1 MIEKA
6 FKFLQLRE
14 PVTLS
19 AAAIA
24 NIEKAR
30 RLVMDFIK
38 QGRTIYGIN
47 TGFGKLASVRIE
59 PDDLATL
66 QLNLLHSHACAVGE
80 PIDPD
85 VVALMMWLK
94 IQNLSRGYSGCSRVV
109 IEKLLELLNNKIYPV
124 VPRRGSVGASGD
136 LAPLAHMC
144 LPLIG
149 EGEVFYRGKI
159 MTAKELIAEKIYQP
173 ISLGPKDGLSLI
185 NGTQYSTALL
195 LYALY
200 HVRKIFPLAELAAAM
215 SVEAA
220 LATDTPFR
228 REIQDIRGQRG
239 QQEVAQH
246 LRRLLKNSEIVQS
259 HVNCNKVQDPYSFRC
274 IPQVLGSVLDTIRF
288 VEDIVEREIR
298 SVTDNP
304 LVFPDEGEILSG
316 GNFHAEPLAL
326 AADFLTIAL
335 TELGNISERRISIL
349 ADPTMSGLPAFL
361 VDTGG
366 INSGFMIAHVTAAA
380 LCAEN
385 RTLSHPAAVESIPTS
400 ANQEDHVS
408 MAPNAG
414 LKLLQVVENIRQIV
428 WIEFLAAAQ
437 GIDYRKNL
445 VSGDGT
451 KIAYRKIRSLVEHL
465 SQDRLLI
472 EDLRKIDLFFND
484 EDFFSEIYSLLHEP
498 IEKVCH
504 ER

>member
-6 FKFLQLRE
+6 FEFLQSRE
-14 PVTLS
+14 SVTLS
-19 AAAIA
+19 PTALAKID
-24 NIEKAR
+24 KAR
-30 RLVMDFIK
+30 RLVLDLIK
-38 QGRTIYGIN
+38 QGKTIYGIN
-47 TGFGKLASVRIE
+47 TGFGKLASVKIE
-59 PDDLATL
+59 SHELAEL
-66 QLNLLHSHACAVGE
+66 QVNLLYSHACAVGE
-80 PIDPD
+80 PIDSD
-85 VVALMMWLK
+85 IVALMMWLK
-94 IQNLSRGYSGCSRVV
+94 IQNLAQGYSGCSRAV
-109 IEKLLELLNNKIYPV
+109 IETLVELLNKKIYPV

-149 EGEVFYRGKI
+149 EGEVYYQGKI
-159 MTAKELIAEKIYQP
+159 VPVKELVAEKVFQP
-173 ISLGPKDGLSLI
+173 VSLGPKDGLSLI

-200 HVRKIFPLAELAAAM
+200 HVRKIFTLAELAAAM

-228 REIQDIRGQRG
+228 SEIQDIRRQKGQRI
-239 QQEVAQH
+239 VAEH
-246 LRRLLKNSEIVQS
+246 LRRFLKNSEIIRS

-274 IPQVLGSVLDTIRF
+274 IPQVLGSVLDTIGF
-288 VEDIVEREIR
+288 VEDIVEREIQA
-298 SVTDNP
+298 VTDNP
-304 LVFPDEGEILSG
+304 LVFADKGEILSG

-326 AADFLTIAL
+326 AADYLTIAL
-335 TELGNISERRISIL
+335 TEMGNISERRISIL
-349 ADPTMSGLPAFL
+349 SDTTMSGLPAFL

-366 INSGFMIAHVTAAA
+366 VNSGFMIAHVTVAA

-414 LKLLQVVENIRQIV
+414 LKLLQVLENIRQII
-428 WIEFLAAAQ
+428 WIEFLTAAQ

-445 VSGDGT
+445 AGGDGT
-451 KIAYRKIRSLVEHL
+451 KIAYRKVRSLVKHL
-465 SQDRLLI
+465 SKDRLLT
-472 EDLRKIDLFFND
+472 EDLRKIDDFYND
-484 EDFFSEIYSLLHEP
+484 AEFLREIYSLLN
-498 IEKVCH
+498 
-504 ER
+504 

>member
-6 FKFLQLRE
+6 FEFLQSRE
-14 PVTLS
+14 SVTLS
-19 AAAIA
+19 PTALAKID
-24 NIEKAR
+24 KAR
-30 RLVMDFIK
+30 RLVLDFIG
-38 QGRTIYGIN
+38 QGKTIYGIN
-47 TGFGKLASVRIE
+47 TGFGKLAAVKIE
-59 PDDLATL
+59 PHELAEL
-66 QLNLLHSHACAVGE
+66 QVNLLYSHACAVGE
-80 PIDPD
+80 PINSDI
-85 VVALMMWLK
+85 VALMMWLK
-94 IQNLSRGYSGCSRVV
+94 IQNLSQGYSGCSRAV
-109 IEKLLELLNNKIYPV
+109 IETLVELLNKKIYPV

-149 EGEVFYRGKI
+149 EGEVYYQGKI
-159 MTAKELIAEKIYQP
+159 VPVQELVEKKVYQP

-195 LYALY
+195 LYTLY
-200 HVRKIFPLAELAAAM
+200 HIRQIFTLAELAAAM

-228 REIQDIRGQRG
+228 SEIQDIRRQKG
-239 QQEVAQH
+239 QQIVAQH
-246 LRRLLKNSEIVQS
+246 MRRFLKNSEIVQS

-274 IPQVLGSVLDTIRF
+274 IPQVLGSVLDTIWF
-288 VEDIVEREIR
+288 VEDIVEREIQA
-298 SVTDNP
+298 VTDNP
-304 LVFPDEGEILSG
+304 LVFPDQGEILSG

-326 AADFLTIAL
+326 AADYLTIAL

-349 ADPTMSGLPAFL
+349 SDTTMSGLPAFL

-366 INSGFMIAHVTAAA
+366 VNSGFMIAHVTVAA

-414 LKLLQVVENIRQIV
+414 LKLLQVLENIRQII
-428 WIEFLAAAQ
+428 WIEFLSAAQ

-445 VSGDGT
+445 ASGDGT
-451 KIAYRKIRSLVEHL
+451 KIAYRKVRSLVKHL
-465 SQDRLLI
+465 SKDRLLI
-472 EDLRKIDLFFND
+472 EDLRKIDDFYND
-484 EDFFSEIYSLLHEP
+484 AEFLRKIYSLLN
-498 IEKVCH
+498 
-504 ER
+504 

>member
-6 FKFLQLRE
+6 FEFLQSRE
-14 PVTLS
+14 SVTLS
-19 AAAIA
+19 PTALAKID
-24 NIEKAR
+24 KAR
-30 RLVMDFIK
+30 RLVLDFIG
-38 QGRTIYGIN
+38 QGKTIYGIN
-47 TGFGKLASVRIE
+47 TGFGKLAAVKIE
-59 PDDLATL
+59 PHELAEL
-66 QLNLLHSHACAVGE
+66 QVNLLYSHACAVGE
-80 PIDPD
+80 PINSDI
-85 VVALMMWLK
+85 VALMMWLK
-94 IQNLSRGYSGCSRVV
+94 IQNLSQGYSGCSRAV
-109 IEKLLELLNNKIYPV
+109 IETLVELLNKKIYPV

-149 EGEVFYRGKI
+149 EGEVYYQGKI
-159 MTAKELIAEKIYQP
+159 VPVQELVEKKVYQP

-195 LYALY
+195 LYTLY
-200 HVRKIFPLAELAAAM
+200 HIRQIFTLAELAAAM

-228 REIQDIRGQRG
+228 SEIQDIRRQKG
-239 QQEVAQH
+239 QQIVAQH
-246 LRRLLKNSEIVQS
+246 MRRFLKNSEIVQS

-274 IPQVLGSVLDTIRF
+274 IPQVLGSVLDTIWF
-288 VEDIVEREIR
+288 VEDIVEREIQA
-298 SVTDNP
+298 VTDNP
-304 LVFPDEGEILSG
+304 LVFPDQGEILSG

-326 AADFLTIAL
+326 AADYLTIAL

-349 ADPTMSGLPAFL
+349 SDTTMSGLPAFL

-366 INSGFMIAHVTAAA
+366 VNSGFMIAHVTVAA

-414 LKLLQVVENIRQIV
+414 LKLLQVLENIRQII
-428 WIEFLAAAQ
+428 WIEFLSAAQ

-445 VSGDGT
+445 ASGDGT
-451 KIAYRKIRSLVEHL
+451 KIAYRKVRSLVQHL
-465 SQDRLLI
+465 SKDRLLT
-472 EDLRKIDLFFND
+472 EDLRKIDDFYND
-484 EDFFSEIYSLLHEP
+484 AEFLRKIYSLLN
-498 IEKVCH
+498 
-504 ER
+504 

>member
-6 FKFLQLRE
+6 FEFLQSRE
-14 PVTLS
+14 SVTLS
-19 AAAIA
+19 PTALAKID
-24 NIEKAR
+24 KAR
-30 RLVMDFIK
+30 RLVLDFIG
-38 QGRTIYGIN
+38 QGKTIYGIN
-47 TGFGKLASVRIE
+47 TGFGKLAAVKIE
-59 PDDLATL
+59 PHELAEL
-66 QLNLLHSHACAVGE
+66 QVNLLYSHACAVGE
-80 PIDPD
+80 PINSDI
-85 VVALMMWLK
+85 VALMMWLK
-94 IQNLSRGYSGCSRVV
+94 IQNLSQGYSGCSRAV
-109 IEKLLELLNNKIYPV
+109 IETLVELLNKKIYPV

-149 EGEVFYRGKI
+149 EGEVYYQGKI
-159 MTAKELIAEKIYQP
+159 VPVQELVEKKVYQP

-195 LYALY
+195 LYTLY
-200 HVRKIFPLAELAAAM
+200 HIRQIFPLAELAAAM

-228 REIQDIRGQRG
+228 SEIQDIRRQKG
-239 QQEVAQH
+239 QQIVAKH
-246 LRRLLKNSEIVQS
+246 MRRFLKNSEIVQS

-274 IPQVLGSVLDTIRF
+274 IPQVLGSVLDTIWF
-288 VEDIVEREIR
+288 VEDIVEREIQA
-298 SVTDNP
+298 VTDNP
-304 LVFPDEGEILSG
+304 LVFPDQGEILSG

-326 AADFLTIAL
+326 AADYLTIAL

-349 ADPTMSGLPAFL
+349 SDTTMSGLPAFL

-366 INSGFMIAHVTAAA
+366 VNSGFMIAHVTVAA

-414 LKLLQVVENIRQIV
+414 LKLLQVLENIRQII
-428 WIEFLAAAQ
+428 WIEFLSAAQ

-445 VSGDGT
+445 ASGDGT
-451 KIAYRKIRSLVEHL
+451 KIAYRKVRSLVKHL
-465 SQDRLLI
+465 SKDRLLT
-472 EDLRKIDLFFND
+472 EDLRKIDDFYND
-484 EDFFSEIYSLLHEP
+484 AEFLRKIYSLLN
-498 IEKVCH
+498 
-504 ER
+504 